1 MFRKAI
7 VILAGLTA
15 LAMQAQTELT
25 VSDVA
30 AMSASKSYRELGI
43 HDPSIYFNPGNDTY
57 YIMGSHIG
65 FGKTNDLLNLSNI
78 GSSGVYT
85 KSYSQEFKSSP
96 EHSVQVTR
104 DGVTT
109 TETLRSFNAG
119 SFCATYS
126 GIKVGDRQ
134 PTTEAN
140 WIAGDQWA
148 PDVIYNP
155 NLGKWCMYLS
165 LNGDYW
171 ASTIVMLTSDSPSG
185 PFAYQAPIV
194 SSGFNGQTYSGK
206 SVSYKDTDLEVVLGE
221 LDHRPAPDKKTARG
235 NIWPHSIGPRV
246 LFYDCKR
253 R

>member
-221 LDHRPAPDKKTARG
+221 LDQLPSRYKTSAWG
-235 NIWPHSIGPRV
+235 
-246 LFYDCKR
+246 
-253 R
+253 